1 MLLVVGGIK
10 GGSGK
15 TTIATNLAVCRAR
28 LGNKVLLVDADE
40 QMSSRDWAD
49 QRFHTLGITKD
60 HLIVVPM
67 FGKEIFTALKK
78 TKDDFDDIIVDTG
91 GRDTTTQ
98 RAALVV
104 CDAFITPFRP
114 RSLDMWTLSTLSKL
128 EAEIRQVNPVFKA
141 LAVLNQCE
149 PRGSD
154 KETAKSIIQEHN
166 ITCLKSELGYRK
178 AFSDASSAGLGVV
191 ELKGADQKSI
201 QEILLLHDDIYKGNM
216 LHTFK
221 SNGRDIWQLHGK

>member
-15 TTIATNLAVCRAR
+15 TTISTNLAVCRSLIGR
-28 LGNKVLLVDADE
+28 KVLFVDADE
-40 QMSSRDWAD
+40 QQSGSDWAA
-49 QRFHTLGITKD
+49 QRLMPPEYALTCCSMSGKNIRSLLEIN
-60 HLIVVPM
+60 
-67 FGKEIFTALKK
+67 KEIY
-78 TKDDFDDIIVDTG
+78 DDIIVDTG
-91 GRDTTTQ
+91 GRDTTSQ

-104 CDAFITPFRP
+104 CDTFLAPFRP
-114 RSLDMWTLSTLSKL
+114 RSLDIWTLTTLSKL

-141 LAVLNQCE
+141 LSVLNQCG
-149 PRGSD
+149 PRD
-154 KETAKSIIQEHN
+154 LDRTTARNIIEEHN